1 MRRIAL
7 YGKGGIGKSTTTSN
21 LAVILAKQGYRVM
34 QIGCDPKADSTRMLT
49 GGERIRPIL
58 EIITGGKKSPVLND
72 LVTIGDCGIICAEC
86 GGPTP
91 GVGCAGRGVISAFE
105 LLDKLHAFETLKP
118 DFVLYDVL
126 GDVVCGG
133 FAMPLRKGYAREVYI
148 VTSGEMMSMYAASN
162 IVTAVSQFSSM
173 GYAKL
178 CGIIQNSRNI
188 ADEDRLVSDLATEC
202 GTGIVARIP
211 RDPVVQESEAQC
223 VTVAAMGIESPYRR
237 AIEELA
243 NHIIT
248 ESVAGMPAEK
258 EKFAEYP
265 ETLNDKEV
273 AS

>member
-21 LAVILAKQGYRVM
+21 LSVLLAKQGYRVM

-49 GGERIRPIL
+49 GGKKIRPIL
-58 EIITGGKKSPVLND
+58 EIISSGKKDIVLDD
-72 LVTIGDCGIICAEC
+72 LITIGDSGTICAEC

-91 GVGCAGRGVISAFE
+91 GVGCAGRGIISAFE
-105 LLDKLHAFETLKP
+105 LLDKLRAFETLAP

-162 IVTAVSQFSSM
+162 IVTAVSQFSPM

-178 CGIIQNSRNI
+178 HGIIQNSRNI
-188 ADEDRLVSDLATEC
+188 VDEDQLVSDLARECETE
-202 GTGIVARIP
+202 IVARIP
-211 RDPVVQESEAQC
+211 RDPVVQESEAKC
-223 VTVAAMGIESPYRR
+223 VTVAAMEIESGYLR
-237 AIEELA
+237 AVRELA
-243 NHIIT
+243 TAI
-248 ESVAGMPAEK
+248 SRGC
-258 EKFAEYP
+258 
-265 ETLNDKEV
+265 
-273 AS
+273 